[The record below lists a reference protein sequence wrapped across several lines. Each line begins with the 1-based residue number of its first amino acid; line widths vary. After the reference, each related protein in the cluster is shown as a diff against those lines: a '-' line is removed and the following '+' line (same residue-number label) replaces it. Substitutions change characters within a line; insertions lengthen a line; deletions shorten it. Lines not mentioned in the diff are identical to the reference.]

1 MDETSGE
8 KALRVTVR
16 LFASYRE
23 RAGAAELKLE
33 LPEGSTVSDLTAEV
47 LRLYPALTSDVSR
60 LVVAVNEEYQDH
72 SHTLHDG
79 DETALIPPVSGGF
92 FARHA

>member
-1 MDETSGE
+1 M
-8 KALRVTVR
+8 
-16 LFASYRE
+16 
-23 RAGAAELKLE
+23 
-33 LPEGSTVSDLTAEV
+33 STLTAEV

-79 DETALIPPVSGGF
+79 DETALIPPVSGGLL
-92 FARHA
+92 RGTHRPGGITVESEPR

>member
-1 MDETSGE
+1 MPD
-8 KALRVTVR
+8 
-16 LFASYRE
+16 
-23 RAGAAELKLE
+23 
-33 LPEGSTVSDLTAEV
+33 GSTVSNLTAEV
-47 LRLYPALTSDVSR
+47 LRLYPTLTSDVSK

-72 SHTLHDG
+72 GHTLHDG